1 LAVKHEL
8 EDVEGIGPATIE
20 KLKIAGILSV
30 EALAVTPTR
39 MLVEVADLTEEKA
52 SSITKNAR
60 SLLNIRFTTAKDV
73 LSKRQNIGYITTGSK
88 SIDSLLGKGIE
99 SQALTELIGEFG
111 SGKTQ
116 LCHQLCVSVQLPP
129 EKGGLGGRALFID
142 TEGTFRPERVVSI
155 AQGLGLN
162 PDEVLGN
169 IIYARAFNS
178 DHQMLLADEAFS
190 LVVQNNVRLVI
201 VDSVITHFRSEY
213 PGREALAP
221 RQQKLNRHIHQLLR
235 MADIHNLAVILTN
248 QIQSTPDTFFGNPNK
263 PAGGNI
269 LAHGSTYRIW
279 LRKSKENRRVAKIID
294 SPLHPESECIF
305 AITTNGIIDVDDT
318 KR

>member
-1 LAVKHEL
+1 MAVKHEL